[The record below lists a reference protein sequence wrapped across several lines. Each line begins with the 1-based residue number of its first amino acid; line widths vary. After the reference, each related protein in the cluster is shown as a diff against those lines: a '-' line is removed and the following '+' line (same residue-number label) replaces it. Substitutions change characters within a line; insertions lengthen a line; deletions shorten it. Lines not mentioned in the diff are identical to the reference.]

1 MRSRSLELLTSR
13 RFAPLFVTQFLGA
26 FNDNLLKSALAILVT
41 YRLAAQ
47 AGVDAASLVMTAG
60 GLFIAPF
67 FLFSGASGTLA
78 DRIDKAAIARWVKIA
93 EIAIMAVG
101 AWGLWQQSIPLLLT
115 SLFCLGTHST
125 VFGPIKYAL
134 LPQHLHEEELVAGN
148 ALIEAG
154 TFLAILLGTIVGGSI
169 VLFDGGPAIVAACGI
184 ASAFTGW
191 LAARQIPPAL
201 PDPGTVTA
209 RPRLFHDSIEVI
221 RHATSRIVLMLPILA
236 ISWFWLFGATVV
248 SGLPVLAKDVLFA
261 NEQVVTLMLALFAI
275 GVGAGSMLAERLLHG
290 EVSARHVPLA
300 ALAMGLFAVDL
311 HLATGGR
318 VAGDRLLGVSAFLAS
333 AGSWRVLGDLSGL
346 AVFGGLFCVPLYALL
361 QHESEPRY
369 RARVIAANNIVNA
382 LAMTLAAVVAAALA
396 SRGVTMRELFAL
408 CGLATIVVAAAAA
421 WILRRELARSVLR
434 LALRI
439 LYRVDVQGVEH
450 VRQALPKAVIAA
462 NHASFLDG
470 LLLGAFLPGDPIFA
484 VDTHIAKK
492 WWAKPFL
499 MFVNALPVDPTNPL
513 SIRAMIR
520 AVERGSSCIIFPE
533 GRITTT
539 GSLMKVYD
547 GPAVIAERTGA
558 ALVPVRIDGV
568 EFTPFSRLAGK
579 VRRRL
584 CPRIQIRVL
593 PATRL
598 APPVGLT
605 GRARRLALRRALGD
619 EMVRSTF
626 AAAPVDTT
634 LFDAL
639 LEAREQHGGG
649 HVVADDLEQTPMSYR
664 GLITASYALGAAL
677 AKRTRHG
684 ERVGVLL
691 PTSRGAVVTFF
702 ALQTNGRVPAMLNFS
717 AGPASVRAA
726 CQAAEV
732 SLILTA
738 RRFVEKAKLEPL
750 VAALEPH
757 AAIAYLEDV
766 RREIGVVHRMVALV
780 RAVTSRPR
788 RRPER
793 ANDAAVVLFTSGS
806 EGTPKGVVLS
816 HRNLL
821 SNRYQMAS
829 VVDVTPKDVVLNAL
843 PVFHSFGLTG
853 GLLLPLLA
861 GVRTFLYPSPLH
873 YRTIPEFAYGINATI
888 LFGTDTFLSGYARV
902 ADNYDFYSVR
912 YVFAGAERVKA
923 ETRRV
928 WFEKFGIR
936 ILEGYGATE
945 TAPAIAVNT
954 PMHFRSGTVGR
965 VLPGID
971 CRVERVEGIND
982 GGRLFVRGPNV
993 MLGYL
998 RAEKPGVLEP
1008 PARGWYDTGDI
1019 VEIDVDGFVSIRGR
1033 AKRFAKVAGEMV
1045 PLGAVEDFIAT
1056 LWPDAIHAV
1065 VAMPDPKRGEQLILV
1080 TDCQDATRQA
1090 MAAGAREAGLPEI
1103 FVPRVITKVASV
1115 PLLATGKIDYL
1126 AAAQI
1131 ASQSVSVSA
1140 AQEDS
1145 RTIGEPTGQR
1155 Q

>member
-1 MRSRSLELLTSR
+1 MRSFELLTSR

-26 FNDNLLKSALAILVT
+26 FNDNLLKSALAIMVT

-47 AGVDAASLVMTAG
+47 AGMDAASLVMIAG

-78 DRIDKAAIARWVKIA
+78 DRMDKATIARWVKVA
-93 EIAIMAVG
+93 EIAIMTIG
-101 AWGLWQQSIPLLLT
+101 ALGLWQQSIPLLLT
-115 SLFCLGTHST
+115 ALFCLGTHST

-134 LPQHLHEEELVAGN
+134 LPQHLADDELVAGN

-154 TFLAILLGTIVGGSI
+154 TFLAILAGTITGGSI
-169 VLFDGGPAIVAACGI
+169 VLVTNGAAIVAACGI
-184 ASAFTGW
+184 VSAFAGW

-201 PDPGTVTA
+201 PDPSDA
-209 RPRLFHDSIEVI
+209 ASKPRLIYDSIAVM
-221 RHATSRIVLMLPILA
+221 RHATSRSALLLPILA

-261 NEQVVTLMLALFAI
+261 NERVVTLMLALFAI

-290 EVSARHVPLA
+290 EVSARHVPPA
-300 ALAMGLFAVDL
+300 ALMMGFFAVDL
-311 HLATGGR
+311 HLASTGR
-318 VAGDRLLGVSAFLAS
+318 AAGAELLGVAAFLDTP
-333 AGSWRVLGDLSGL
+333 GSWRILGDLTGL
-346 AVFGGLFCVPLYALL
+346 AVAGGLFCVPLYALL

-369 RARVIAANNIVNA
+369 RARIIAANNIVNA
-382 LAMTLAAVVAAALA
+382 LAMTLAAIVAAALA
-396 SRGVTMRELFAL
+396 ARGLTMGELFAL
-408 CGLATIVVAAAAA
+408 CGLATIPVALVAA
-421 WILRRELARSVLR
+421 WILRVTLAKSVLR
-434 LALRI
+434 FVLRR
-439 LYRVDVQGVEH
+439 LYRVQVHGVEH
-450 VRQALPKAVIAA
+450 VRGALPKAVIAA

-470 LLLGAFLPGDPIFA
+470 LLLGAFLPGNPIFA
-484 VDTHIAKK
+484 VDTFIAKK

-499 MFVNALPVDPTNPL
+499 IFVNALPVDPTNPL
-513 SIRAMIR
+513 SIRSMIR
-520 AVERGSSCIIFPE
+520 AVERGASCIIFPE

-579 VRRRL
+579 LRRRL
-584 CPRIQIRVL
+584 FPKIQIRVL

-598 APPVGLT
+598 RTPEGLA
-605 GRARRLALRRALGD
+605 GRARRAALRRALGD
-619 EMVRSTF
+619 EMVKTTF
-626 AAAPVDTT
+626 AAAPIDTT

-639 LEAREQHGGG
+639 LEARRQHGGG
-649 HVVADDLEQTPMSYR
+649 HLIADDLEQTPMTYR
-664 GLITASYALGAAL
+664 GLITASYALGSAI
-677 AKRTRHG
+677 AKRTRPS

-691 PTSRGAVVTFF
+691 PTSRGALVTFF
-702 ALQTNGRVPAMLNFS
+702 ALQATGRVPAMLNFS
-717 AGPASVRAA
+717 AGSASVRAA
-726 CQAAEV
+726 CQAAEI

-750 VAALEPH
+750 IEALEH
-757 AAIAYLEDV
+757 RATIVYLEDV
-766 RREIGVVHRMVALV
+766 RAEIGLTQRIVALV
-780 RAVTSRPR
+780 RALKSRPQNQSQ
-788 RRPER
+788 R
-793 ANDAAVVLFTSGS
+793 ANDPAVVLFTSGS

-821 SNRYQMAS
+821 ANRYQLAS
-829 VVDVTPKDVVLNAL
+829 VVDVNPKDVVLNAL

-853 GLLLPLLA
+853 GLLLPLFA
-861 GVRTFLYPSPLH
+861 GVRTFFYPSPLH

-888 LFGTDTFLSGYARV
+888 LFGTDTFLAGYARV

-945 TAPAIAVNT
+945 TAPALAVNT
-954 PMHFRSGTVGR
+954 PMHFKSGTVGR

-971 CRVERVEGIND
+971 YRIDSVEGISD

-998 RAEKPGVLEP
+998 RAERPGVLEP
-1008 PARGWYDTGDI
+1008 PQGGWYDTGDI
-1019 VEIDVDGFVSIRGR
+1019 VDLDNDGFVTIRGR

-1045 PLGAVEDFIAT
+1045 PLGAVEDFIAK
-1056 LWPDAIHAV
+1056 LWPDGIHAV
-1065 VAMPDPKRGEQLILV
+1065 VTMPDQKRGEQLILV
-1080 TDCQDATRQA
+1080 TDFDEAARPA
-1090 MAAGAREAGLPEI
+1090 LAAGAREAGLPEI
-1103 FVPRVITKVASV
+1103 FVPRVIVKVDSV
-1115 PLLATGKIDYL
+1115 PLLATGKIDYVG
-1126 AAAQI
+1126 AAQL
-1131 ASQSVSVSA
+1131 ASQSVTV
-1140 AQEDS
+1140 
-1145 RTIGEPTGQR
+1145 P
-1155 Q
+1155 